1 MPKLIQGI
9 LQSKQHNLLFFPG
22 SGGCGKSLKTSFNA
36 VSRVSLYR
44 SAYPSK
50 PSVLLLETTDVA
62 TININGNT
70 CRFSYTLKL
79 KHCGNIFNDANK
91 PELRN
96 NYSGVEL

>member
-50 PSVLLLETTDVA
+50 PRVL
-62 TININGNT
+62 
-70 CRFSYTLKL
+70 
-79 KHCGNIFNDANK
+79 
-91 PELRN
+91 
-96 NYSGVEL
+96 